1 MLPISFVLIAGFAYL
16 TLLSSIASRGERR
29 TAQGP
34 RPQV

>member
-1 MLPISFVLIAGFAYL
+1 MLPISFVLIAAFAYL
-16 TLLSSIASRGERR
+16 MLLSSIVSRGERR

>member
-1 MLPISFVLIAGFAYL
+1 MLPISFVLIAAFAYL
-16 TLLSSIASRGERR
+16 MLLSSIASRGERR